1 MKNNQVEC
9 SVVVP
14 VYNSE
19 DCIEEL
25 CSRLK
30 EAFNSMETS
39 HEVILVN
46 DASRDNSWQKI
57 VALAKKDKNI
67 KAINLRKNF
76 GQDSAIMSG
85 LNNCNGS
92 AVIIMDD
99 DLQHDPADIPN
110 LLAELKKGYDVVYA
124 RFAEKKQK
132 LWKNLGSW
140 FNGIFANIVIKKPRH
155 IYLSPF
161 KAIDR
166 KVVDEIINY
175 NGPFPYIDGLLF
187 RVTDNI
193 SQKDAEH
200 YERFAGKTNYN
211 LWKSIRVWLSL
222 ATNFS
227 VIPLRLATFLGL
239 SFSLFGFVLA
249 LAFFIYKLVHPQIP
263 FEEMPVGWTSLIV
276 SVLVLGGIQLFS
288 LGVIGEYVGRSYL
301 NINKKPQFIIKD
313 KV

>member
-1 MKNNQVEC
+1 MENNEVDC

-25 CSRLK
+25 CSRL
-30 EAFNSMETS
+30 AQVFNSMEIS
-39 HEVILVN
+39 YQVILVN
-46 DASRDNSWQKI
+46 DGSRDNSWQKI
-57 VALAKKDKNI
+57 VAVAKKDKNI
-67 KAINLRKNF
+67 TGINLRKNF
-76 GQDSAIMSG
+76 GQDCALMAG

-124 RFAEKKQK
+124 RFTEKTQK

-140 FNGIFANIVIKKPRH
+140 FNGILANIVIKKPPH

-175 NGPFPYIDGLLF
+175 NGAFPYIDGLLF
-187 RVTDNI
+187 RVTDNV
-193 SQKDAEH
+193 SQKDVQH
-200 YERFAGKTNYN
+200 HERFAGKTNYN
-211 LWKSIRVWLSL
+211 LWKSIRVWLCL

-227 VIPLRLATFLGL
+227 VIPLRLASLLGF
-239 SFSLFGFVLA
+239 SFSLFGFILA
-249 LAFFIYKLVHPQIP
+249 LAFFIYKL
-263 FEEMPVGWTSLIV
+263 F
-276 SVLVLGGIQLFS
+276 
-288 LGVIGEYVGRSYL
+288 
-301 NINKKPQFIIKD
+301 
-313 KV
+313 